1 MDKIIEYLEM
11 RLRITGAAYEKSKSV
26 QWLRRHQEA
35 NVILDE
41 AKRIQRKQK
50 RDKARLPPHSEI
62 PRPLDNEG
70 FMGGGPRDMET
81 QTRFAGPP
89 AFAAAMGTTDGYC

>member
-50 RDKARLPPHSEI
+50 RDKARLPP
-62 PRPLDNEG
+62 LNEG
-70 FMGGGPRDMET
+70 HHEISRVCKVGR
-81 QTRFAGPP
+81 AGELP
-89 AFAAAMGTTDGYC
+89 